1 MIIRRRR
8 VDTLGVSQWAVVT
21 AILAA
26 ATGMLA
32 GARFDV
38 LAQVNSSA
46 PAAERGH
53 AGDRR
58 HHRGHWCRRCKPDR
72 RAAGRTRRNAL
83 LPPSRPGGDWVAD

>member
-32 GARFDV
+32 V
-38 LAQVNSSA
+38 QVSMFS
-46 PAAERGH
+46 P
-53 AGDRR
+53 
-58 HHRGHWCRRCKPDR
+58 K
-72 RAAGRTRRNAL
+72 
-83 LPPSRPGGDWVAD
+83 